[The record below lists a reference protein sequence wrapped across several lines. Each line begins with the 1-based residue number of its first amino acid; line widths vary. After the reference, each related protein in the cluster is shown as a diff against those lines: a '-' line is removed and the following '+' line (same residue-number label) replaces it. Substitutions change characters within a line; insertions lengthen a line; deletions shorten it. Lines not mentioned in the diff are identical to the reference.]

1 MNVRI
6 DHVVRAAV
14 VGALSLLM
22 ALSAAAQTFQEPP
35 ARVEAITLPARADGA
50 VSPFKPR
57 GAGTAR
63 AHAISLPPLV
73 LQKALAQVS
82 AAPRPG
88 APRKVG
94 FGRDVAALASPAATA
109 ARLEW
114 QDTPEGG
121 KIAAISIAL
130 PQAMGARLGVSV
142 SRLPKAAILRISP
155 MESGTVFEV
164 SGQEVLETLQRNVEG
179 GDYSV
184 AARTFWTP
192 YVQGEQATLEVELP
206 PGVDP
211 VTLEIAIPRITQFF
225 AAPYAANAQA
235 TTGIG
240 ASGSCEVDASC
251 YTNWADVGNATA
263 KMSYVDVW
271 GDGYICS
278 GSLLNNKAADF
289 TPYFLSADHC
299 ISTQTEASSLQ
310 TYWFYRSSACN
321 SGVLN
326 GASQTLTGGATLLYA
341 SRATDTS
348 FMKLNGTPPAG
359 AVFSAWSAS
368 AAASLGTQVTGVH
381 HPEGDLQKIAFGS
394 VQAYLDCSVIGGS
407 VSCYGAFQDSASHY
421 QIDYTTGITEPGSSG
436 SGLYST
442 VGGSH
447 YLIGQLTGGGATCA
461 DPTGS
466 EFYGRFDVAY
476 NAKLKQWLDGGGC
489 PEKAVYRYRNTNILG
504 HFYTTST
511 SEGSALIAGGAPLQY
526 EGVAFTACASG
537 STSDGVFPVYRFKHL
552 QQNGVYF
559 YSMLPEEIASVRANL
574 SHLLRDEGIAFYAL
588 NATASGRYP
597 IYRFRN
603 MTVPGANFYTILEA
617 ERANVVANVPGYS
630 QEGTGFFAMPPR

>member
-6 DHVVRAAV
+6 DHIVRGAV

-22 ALSAAAQTFQEPP
+22 ALSAAAQTFQESP
-35 ARVEAITLPARADGA
+35 ARVEAITLPAHADVA

-57 GAGTAR
+57 GAGATR
-63 AHAISLPPLV
+63 AHAISLPPLA

-88 APRKVG
+88 TPRKVG
-94 FGRDVAALASPAATA
+94 FGREIAALASPAATA

-142 SRLPKAAILRISP
+142 SRLPKTAILRISP
-155 MESGTVFEV
+155 MESGTVFEI
-164 SGQEVLETLQRNVEG
+164 SGQAVLETLQRNVEG
-179 GDYSV
+179 GDDSV

-211 VTLEIAIPRITQFF
+211 ATLEIAVPRITQFF

-240 ASGSCEVDASC
+240 ASGSCEVNASC

-289 TPYFLSADHC
+289 TPYFLSANHC
-299 ISTQTEASSLQ
+299 ISNQTEASSLQ

-341 SRATDTS
+341 SGATDTS

-368 AAASLGTQVTGVH
+368 AAASLGTLVTGVH

-407 VSCYGAFQDSASHY
+407 VSCYGSFQDSASHY
-421 QIDYTTGITEPGSSG
+421 QIDYTSGITEPGSSG

-442 VGGSH
+442 IGGSH
-447 YLIGQLTGGGATCA
+447 YLIGQLTGGNATCA

-466 EFYGRFDVAY
+466 EYYGRFDVAY

-489 PEKAVYRYRNTNILG
+489 PEAPIHRYRNTQYFG
-504 HFYTTST
+504 HFYTQST
-511 SEGSALIAGGAPLQY
+511 SEGSALIAAGAPLQY
-526 EGVAFTACASG
+526 EGVAFTACSSAGSSSG
-537 STSDGVFPVYRFKHL
+537 IYPVYRFKSL
-552 QQNGVYF
+552 VQDGIYF
-559 YSMLPEEIASVRANL
+559 YTMDAGEANYVRTL
-574 SHLLRDEGIAFYAL
+574 SNLLREDGIAFYAHGA
-588 NATASGRYP
+588 NAVGRVP
-597 IYRFRN
+597 VYRFRN
-603 MTVPGANFYTILEA
+603 SLTSLSYFYTAIGVEKDSILV
-617 ERANVVANVPGYS
+617 NLPVLVF
-630 QEGTGFFAMPPR
+630 EGVSYYAMPPR